1 MYLSTNSGKLEAV
14 QFAATVGRRPQGVWA
29 RASENYRMRT
39 DNLHHM
45 CFLDVVMAG
54 SSNTRVDVIFCELL
68 KKYGVK
74 KKLKAVQGKYFLQCC
89 GHKHH
94 RN

>member
-1 MYLSTNSGKLEAV
+1 MLRQSADDCKGL
-14 QFAATVGRRPQGVWA
+14 A
-29 RASENYRMRT
+29 RANENYRMRT

-45 CFLDVVMAG
+45 FFLDVVMAG

-74 KKLKAVQGKYFLQCC
+74 K
-89 GHKHH
+89 
-94 RN
+94 N